1 MAAVFFPDQYKMHRK
16 AIFHRFFFSL
26 SSLRPVHTPS
36 RLCMVAGLHMPF
48 TCHFSNV
55 MVFTFYYTWRD
66 VCSYSQHQCTKL
78 SIKILFHG
86 RRKFNRIFFFK
97 PPPIVVC
104 ILERCFYTVIRIF
117 IYSFFSSSSFSFLP
131 PPPLSSWWNAISKSI
146 ELSSFYWKIME
157 EKVWI
162 NFAFRFCCRYDL
174 AISHKDVEWFE
185 YSWVKK
191 NSIKKE
197 SN

>member
-1 MAAVFFPDQYKMHRK
+1 MHTKLPILNKLSTIWQPFFFQIKMHRK

-97 PPPIVVC
+97 PPQSLFVFSNDV
-104 ILERCFYTVIRIF
+104 F
-117 IYSFFSSSSFSFLP
+117 IQWYGFLFTRFSP
-131 PPPLSSWWNAISKSI
+131 PPPSPSSPSPPLFVMKRN
-146 ELSSFYWKIME
+146 
-157 EKVWI
+157 
-162 NFAFRFCCRYDL
+162 
-174 AISHKDVEWFE
+174 
-185 YSWVKK
+185 
-191 NSIKKE
+191 IKE
-197 SN
+197 HRT

>member
-97 PPPIVVC
+97 PPQSLFVFSNDV
-104 ILERCFYTVIRIF
+104 F
-117 IYSFFSSSSFSFLP
+117 IQWYGFLFTRFSP
-131 PPPLSSWWNAISKSI
+131 PPPSPSSFLSSWWNAISKSI

>member
-1 MAAVFFPDQYKMHRK
+1 MHRK
-16 AIFHRFFFSL
+16 AIFHRFFFFL

-66 VCSYSQHQCTKL
+66 VCSYSQYQCMKL

-86 RRKFNRIFFFK
+86 GS
-97 PPPIVVC
+97 
-104 ILERCFYTVIRIF
+104 LTV
-117 IYSFFSSSSFSFLP
+117 YFSSSPNRCLYSRTMFLYSDTDFYLLVFLP
-131 PPPLSSWWNAISKSI
+131 LFVMKRDIKEL
-146 ELSSFYWKIME
+146 ELSSFYWKIMK

-174 AISHKDVEWFE
+174 AIFHKDVEWFE
-185 YSWVKK
+185 YSFKFV
-191 NSIKKE
+191 SEKE
-197 SN
+197 FY